1 MNGTANRIV
10 VLLFFVSTLILNSQV
25 HWADKVIS
33 FTSQIGE
40 IQYSANQAL
49 GQPSSYS
56 NEKLPTSWMPKI
68 STKEK
73 YESISLGFE
82 NNTKSKYVIINMP
95 MGSQSLEIVNIV
107 NTDSQE
113 SSIYIEKNIIF
124 NENGRIIIELPIP
137 VTIQNIKLYFDVI
150 NSKSEVLLDAVGVGN
165 DSSNIWTIDVADINL
180 FTSSPENMGDRIN
193 SPYSELAPI
202 ISADGKK
209 LFFTRD
215 NHPEN
220 IGLEKKQDVWF
231 SDLEEDGR
239 FSKSRNLYEPVNN
252 KNNNFAFST
261 NSDGTMLLMGRSNKS
276 NDLSSLSYFKYENK
290 GWSELKTF
298 QFIEIGNKTNFVN
311 YSLSQ
316 SMNVMFI
323 SMERDDSYGG
333 LDLYF
338 SSLTDSGWSELKNLG
353 PHINT
358 AGDEIAPYISND
370 NKTLYFATN
379 GRPGYGSMDLFV
391 TKSED
396 GYNSWQSPKNLGDK
410 INSKGWEAYFTISSV
425 DDYAFFVSSNNSIG
439 NEDIFR
445 IKLPSNIRPD
455 NSLIVKGQVTEY
467 GTKKPI
473 GSILEFRNLNNNK
486 LVGITNS
493 DSVNGNYQITI
504 PQGSDYGVSAI
515 SDGYYSESKTIFVDS
530 STDSTLNLNLSLK
543 PVQIGESYEL
553 VNIFF
558 EFGKSRLDENS
569 NSELLRLVKF
579 LKRYE
584 NLNILILGYTDEIGS
599 ESNNMKLSES
609 RAKSVYEFL
618 IKNGISQDRLKY
630 EGKGELKSNKNGKL
644 EESRKVEFK
653 IIRDSK

>member
-165 DSSNIWTIDVADINL
+165 DTSNIWTIDVADINL

-193 SPYSELAPI
+193 SSYSELAPI

-276 NDLSSLSYFKYENK
+276 NELSSLSYFKYENK

-425 DDYAFFVSSNNSIG
+425 DDYAYFVSSNNSIG

-515 SDGYYSESKTIFVDS
+515 SDGYFSESKTIFVDS
-530 STDSTLNLNLSLK
+530 SNDSNLNLNLSLK

>member
-1 MNGTANRIV
+1 
-10 VLLFFVSTLILNSQV
+10 
-25 HWADKVIS
+25 
-33 FTSQIGE
+33 
-40 IQYSANQAL
+40 
-49 GQPSSYS
+49 
-56 NEKLPTSWMPKI
+56 
-68 STKEK
+68 
-73 YESISLGFE
+73 
-82 NNTKSKYVIINMP
+82 
-95 MGSQSLEIVNIV
+95 
-107 NTDSQE
+107 
-113 SSIYIEKNIIF
+113 
-124 NENGRIIIELPIP
+124 
-137 VTIQNIKLYFDVI
+137 
-150 NSKSEVLLDAVGVGN
+150 
-165 DSSNIWTIDVADINL
+165 
-180 FTSSPENMGDRIN
+180 
-193 SPYSELAPI
+193 
-202 ISADGKK
+202 
-209 LFFTRD
+209 
-215 NHPEN
+215 
-220 IGLEKKQDVWF
+220 
-231 SDLEEDGR
+231 
-239 FSKSRNLYEPVNN
+239 
-252 KNNNFAFST
+252 
-261 NSDGTMLLMGRSNKS
+261 MLLMGRSNKS
-276 NDLSSLSYFKYENK
+276 NELSSLSYFKYENK

-425 DDYAFFVSSNNSIG
+425 DDYAYFVSSNNSIG

-515 SDGYYSESKTIFVDS
+515 SDGYYSESKTIFVVSSNDS
-530 STDSTLNLNLSLK
+530 NLNLNLSLK

>member
-124 NENGRIIIELPIP
+124 NENGRIIIKLPIP

-165 DSSNIWTIDVADINL
+165 DTSNIWTIDVADINL

-193 SPYSELAPI
+193 SSYSELAPI

-276 NDLSSLSYFKYENK
+276 NELSSLSYFKYENK

-391 TKSED
+391 TESED

-425 DDYAFFVSSNNSIG
+425 DDYAYFVSSNNSIG

-515 SDGYYSESKTIFVDS
+515 SDGYFSESKTIFVDS
-530 STDSTLNLNLSLK
+530 SNDSNLNLNLSLK

>member
-1 MNGTANRIV
+1 
-10 VLLFFVSTLILNSQV
+10 
-25 HWADKVIS
+25 
-33 FTSQIGE
+33 
-40 IQYSANQAL
+40 
-49 GQPSSYS
+49 
-56 NEKLPTSWMPKI
+56 MPKI

-165 DSSNIWTIDVADINL
+165 DTSNIRTIDVADINL

-276 NDLSSLSYFKYENK
+276 NELSSLSYFKYENK

-425 DDYAFFVSSNNSIG
+425 DDYAYFVSSNNSIG

-515 SDGYYSESKTIFVDS
+515 SDGYYSESKTIFVVSSNDS
-530 STDSTLNLNLSLK
+530 NLNLNLSLK

>member
-165 DSSNIWTIDVADINL
+165 DTSNIRTIDVADINL

-276 NDLSSLSYFKYENK
+276 NELSSLSYFKYENK

-425 DDYAFFVSSNNSIG
+425 DDYAYFVSSNNSIG

-515 SDGYYSESKTIFVDS
+515 SDGYYSESKTIFVVSSNDS
-530 STDSTLNLNLSLK
+530 NLNLNLSLK

>member
-165 DSSNIWTIDVADINL
+165 DTSNIWTIDVADINL

-193 SPYSELAPI
+193 SSYSELAPI

-276 NDLSSLSYFKYENK
+276 NELSSLSYFKYENK

-425 DDYAFFVSSNNSIG
+425 DDYAYFVSSNNSIG

-530 STDSTLNLNLSLK
+530 SNDSNLNLNLSLK

>member
-165 DSSNIWTIDVADINL
+165 DTSNIWTIDVADINL

-276 NDLSSLSYFKYENK
+276 NELSSLSYFKYENK

-396 GYNSWQSPKNLGDK
+396 GYNSWQSPRNLGDK

-425 DDYAFFVSSNNSIG
+425 DDYAYFVSSNNSIG

-630 EGKGELKSNKNGKL
+630 EGKGELKSNKNDKL

>member
-1 MNGTANRIV
+1 
-10 VLLFFVSTLILNSQV
+10 
-25 HWADKVIS
+25 
-33 FTSQIGE
+33 
-40 IQYSANQAL
+40 
-49 GQPSSYS
+49 
-56 NEKLPTSWMPKI
+56 
-68 STKEK
+68 
-73 YESISLGFE
+73 
-82 NNTKSKYVIINMP
+82 
-95 MGSQSLEIVNIV
+95 MGSL
-107 NTDSQE
+107 
-113 SSIYIEKNIIF
+113 
-124 NENGRIIIELPIP
+124 
-137 VTIQNIKLYFDVI
+137 
-150 NSKSEVLLDAVGVGN
+150 
-165 DSSNIWTIDVADINL
+165 
-180 FTSSPENMGDRIN
+180 
-193 SPYSELAPI
+193 
-202 ISADGKK
+202 
-209 LFFTRD
+209 
-215 NHPEN
+215 
-220 IGLEKKQDVWF
+220 
-231 SDLEEDGR
+231 
-239 FSKSRNLYEPVNN
+239 
-252 KNNNFAFST
+252 
-261 NSDGTMLLMGRSNKS
+261 
-276 NDLSSLSYFKYENK
+276 
-290 GWSELKTF
+290 
-298 QFIEIGNKTNFVN
+298 
-311 YSLSQ
+311 
-316 SMNVMFI
+316 
-323 SMERDDSYGG
+323 
-333 LDLYF
+333 
-338 SSLTDSGWSELKNLG
+338 
-353 PHINT
+353 
-358 AGDEIAPYISND
+358 
-370 NKTLYFATN
+370 
-379 GRPGYGSMDLFV
+379 
-391 TKSED
+391 
-396 GYNSWQSPKNLGDK
+396 
-410 INSKGWEAYFTISSV
+410 FTISSV
-425 DDYAFFVSSNNSIG
+425 DDYAYFVSSNNSIG

-515 SDGYYSESKTIFVDS
+515 SDGYYSESKTIFVVSSNDS
-530 STDSTLNLNLSLK
+530 NLNLNLSLK